1 MATNKKPKFKEKI
14 VALYDSVFDGK
25 TARANFWNEFFLI
38 RPKRDALIAKIKSL
52 LKPKYLHV
60 LVQQSVRSCVEGNSF
75 QKVNALQTLST
86 IVIGLGEKFTPD
98 HCYEFLEYMFGFD
111 TADDRISELCA
122 AFFDLTSSKNEPI
135 VRSLSIALLV
145 TSLSVRNQM
154 EKNILGER
162 ILTSAGFDIEQ
173 ILNLFSTVTLSS
185 KELLG
190 SSISFGTLCIHML
203 ACMLRMERHPKL
215 IVQQMS
221 CLDSALAL
229 DGLGYVIEN
238 ELSDKIAKALR
249 VPLES
254 QSSSW
259 SSFIL
264 GSSEPEMVKVEVA
277 SAALVTLLTIVKVNR
292 NFIPVLCHWRA
303 REESAHGNP
312 PLATFLEY
320 TSLVQQN
327 MKIMERK
334 AATRIAFITLS
345 IITEDHF
352 ANCFL
357 HDQSVKFRLRLH
369 RAPARHRNIPT
380 EEASP
385 NTFAAWIL
393 QICCEFLVSHLMKD
407 FPLGVHQM
415 ALGIIHRLL
424 IYQKR
429 SKCRLNFD
437 WSLVLQSLVLL
448 LKFVC
453 SNQNSLRNR
462 HANSDIQQLVKTALV
477 VVNIFICCGD
487 QIFMGTADYDKLY
500 YELIRVTSVFDKVE
514 QYAISQREKPS
525 ESCRGFELD
534 NLVFNVRQ
542 IQSYFNKLLTNSQ
555 TPQQILSLIQ
565 ENYSYINLRFLD
577 GLENFVKLNQEHVI
591 DDIVPDLI
599 ANSRKMLPF
608 DMVVYK
614 KLCS

>member
-1 MATNKKPKFKEKI
+1 
-14 VALYDSVFDGK
+14 
-25 TARANFWNEFFLI
+25 
-38 RPKRDALIAKIKSL
+38 
-52 LKPKYLHV
+52 
-60 LVQQSVRSCVEGNSF
+60 
-75 QKVNALQTLST
+75 
-86 IVIGLGEKFTPD
+86 
-98 HCYEFLEYMFGFD
+98 
-111 TADDRISELCA
+111 
-122 AFFDLTSSKNEPI
+122 
-135 VRSLSIALLV
+135 
-145 TSLSVRNQM
+145 M

>member
-1 MATNKKPKFKEKI
+1 MFLK
-14 VALYDSVFDGK
+14 AL
-25 TARANFWNEFFLI
+25 EC
-38 RPKRDALIAKIKSL
+38 KIKAPHLTVYHRSIFFDFSNHL
-52 LKPKYLHV
+52 TTTPPHPTSQFSGLTREPPHPTSKKSRWFENHPTPPHLKSRWFTNHPTPPQENRGDFKTTPPHLKKIEAALKPPHL
-60 LVQQSVRSCVEGNSF
+60 EGG
-75 QKVNALQTLST
+75 V
-86 IVIGLGEKFTPD
+86 
-98 HCYEFLEYMFGFD
+98 
-111 TADDRISELCA
+111 
-122 AFFDLTSSKNEPI
+122 
-135 VRSLSIALLV
+135 
-145 TSLSVRNQM
+145 
-154 EKNILGER
+154 
-162 ILTSAGFDIEQ
+162 
-173 ILNLFSTVTLSS
+173 
-185 KELLG
+185 
-190 SSISFGTLCIHML
+190 
-203 ACMLRMERHPKL
+203 
-215 IVQQMS
+215 
-221 CLDSALAL
+221 
-229 DGLGYVIEN
+229 
-238 ELSDKIAKALR
+238 
-249 VPLES
+249 
-254 QSSSW
+254 
-259 SSFIL
+259 
-264 GSSEPEMVKVEVA
+264 VEV
-277 SAALVTLLTIVKVNR
+277 IY
-292 NFIPVLCHWRA
+292 
-303 REESAHGNP
+303 NP
-312 PLATFLEY
+312 A
-320 TSLVQQN
+320 
-327 MKIMERK
+327 
-334 AATRIAFITLS
+334 RIAFITLS